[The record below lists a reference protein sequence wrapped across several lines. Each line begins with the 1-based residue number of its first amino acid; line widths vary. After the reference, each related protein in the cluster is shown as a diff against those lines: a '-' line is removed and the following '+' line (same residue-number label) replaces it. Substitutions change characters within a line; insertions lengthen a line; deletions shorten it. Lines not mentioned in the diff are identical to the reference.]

1 MMYTTLYVLTI
12 VATAYKIYRRWMYCA
27 VRPCEKKPYKSSIY
41 DISPAEM
48 EKLLLEGL
56 EYELQ
61 SEIEKI
67 RQKLLTKRFN
77 YAIFTLVNSKSEAK
91 WLISRRAFS
100 L

>member
-27 VRPCEKKPYKSSIY
+27 IRPCEQKPHKSSIY

-61 SEIEKI
+61 SEIEKN
-67 RQKLLTKRFN
+67 T
-77 YAIFTLVNSKSEAK
+77 SETIDK
-91 WLISRRAFS
+91 TI
-100 L
+100 